1 MSVFPISNKYLIED
15 HDCVSISNSS
25 SVCLPFNCHP
35 LPWSCGWHLF
45 VTLTSWPQNIESGNY
60 RLLIFWPVG
69 KFLPQFSL
77 NCCLANFPAAMV
89 SRGHWL
95 WNCSS
100 ANLALALYAAGWAT
114 LLQHPSMLFHSQ
126 KVRSKTN
133 NCEAQARV
141 RQGWARDGSEGKRPQ
156 SLNPCLELTL
166 KLVAT
171 FHHPPKSLNLFS
183 IR

>member
-1 MSVFPISNKYLIED
+1 MFRSVSVFPISNKYLIED

-100 ANLALALYAAGWAT
+100 ATLALALYAAGWAT
-114 LLQHPSMLFHSQ
+114 LLMQWPSMLIHGQPAWKAWGCKICLLLVTFVYLWLPLLAA
-126 KVRSKTN
+126 KA
-133 NCEAQARV
+133 AQ
-141 RQGWARDGSEGKRPQ
+141 
-156 SLNPCLELTL
+156 
-166 KLVAT
+166 
-171 FHHPPKSLNLFS
+171 
-183 IR
+183 